1 MGAVVATFT
10 GTPWTPALDLGDV
23 RQQVES
29 ISDECAVEMPA
40 GVEEP
45 LSLKE
50 ARAAMTVVVEDP
62 GAQSWPEVA
71 GVSTE
76 MLDRI
81 ASGPAEAP
89 GPVLTCEVNQ
99 ASGLEQQ
106 DLTETGL
113 TPRAQAVLDGV
124 NESFG
129 EQSIGGFAPGGI
141 SSGHGAEST
150 HYEGRAVDI
159 FFRPITDENQREGW
173 LMAQWLVAHADLLDL
188 QYVIYDDRYW
198 GVRGSRRGWRDYDA
212 PAPANDV
219 LRHLDH
225 IHVDVPRGTEDA

>member
-1 MGAVVATFT
+1 
-10 GTPWTPALDLGDV
+10 
-23 RQQVES
+23 
-29 ISDECAVEMPA
+29 MPA